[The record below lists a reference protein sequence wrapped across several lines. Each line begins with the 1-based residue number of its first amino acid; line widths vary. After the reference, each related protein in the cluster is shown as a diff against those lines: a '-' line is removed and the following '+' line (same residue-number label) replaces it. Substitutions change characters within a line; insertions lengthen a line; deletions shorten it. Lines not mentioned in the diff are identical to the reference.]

1 MLGQCQQ
8 TYAGSQ
14 YRGGYGSQNQGTA
27 PITHTQSPAP
37 RVGGGSFGP
46 LSSELV
52 PSRPLAQPRTPA
64 PKPACEAVC
73 VIDPRTG
80 RILYGHNA
88 NVRRQVAS
96 TQKIITAL

>member
-1 MLGQCQQ
+1 MRFLALLTTLSTVIMLGQCQQ

-27 PITHTQSPAP
+27 PITHTQAPAP

-46 LSSELV
+46 MNNELV

-64 PKPACEAVC
+64 PKP
-73 VIDPRTG
+73 G
-80 RILYGHNA
+80 
-88 NVRRQVAS
+88 
-96 TQKIITAL
+96 